1 MRACTS
7 EAVFT
12 TVVDGGRTTV
22 GRKVTGA
29 AVAFF
34 VVAFFAVAF
43 FAVAFFAVAFFAVA
57 FFAVAFFAV
66 AVRAGAFWERGTDFF
81 VDFVFFAGAMG
92 RTLEQSRVC

>member
-29 AVAFF
+29 VAAFF
-34 VVAFFAVAF
+34 FAVVFFAVVFFAVVFFAVVFFAVAF
-43 FAVAFFAVAFFAVA
+43 FAVAF
-57 FFAVAFFAV
+57 
-66 AVRAGAFWERGTDFF
+66 RAGAFFERGADVF

>member
-22 GRKVTGA
+22 GRKLTVV
-29 AVAFF
+29 AVPAVVIVARCCLAVLAVLDAVFFVAFDAAFF
-34 VVAFFAVAF
+34 VGARGAGALFFVAF
-43 FAVAFFAVAFFAVA
+43 
-57 FFAVAFFAV
+57 
-66 AVRAGAFWERGTDFF
+66 
-81 VDFVFFAGAMG
+81 VFCAGAMG